1 MRNNIKKKL
10 LLLIIPFILAFSSDN
25 DIWSEGHHKKLG
37 RIDFMGIIYDFN
49 EKEIGRIRN
58 GIIYNNSYGG
68 GNSIGRIEENNIF
81 NNAYGG
87 RVVGRWE
94 KGKVYNRGNYGGQ
107 IVGLA
112 KNPKASAYF
121 LLMGKL

>member
-1 MRNNIKKKL
+1 MRNKKL
-10 LLLIIPFILAFSSDN
+10 LLLLLIPFILAFSSDN

-37 RIDFMGIIYDFN
+37 RIDSNGIIYDFN

-58 GIIYNNSYGG
+58 GIVYNDPYG

-81 NNAYGG
+81 DSAYGG
-87 RVVGRWE
+87 RSVGRWE
-94 KGKVYNRGNYGGQ
+94 EGRIYNKSNYGGQ

-112 KNPKASAYF
+112 KNPKALAYF
-121 LLMGKL
+121 LLMGRI